1 MPSSSAYAGYVPRAG
16 DRVAVEPASLSAHD
30 MWERYI
36 APRKPVVLNGLLD
49 DPQWRGTS
57 WTDLAHLRQQAGDA
71 VVRVEPVHPQDDCFG
86 TATPRT
92 TMTFAEYLDT
102 LQHDTA
108 GKYYLTTQYE
118 LDEPPASDDLDAG
131 PGLDTLLPTPTHR
144 LLPDFPLHPRLLG
157 RLVLQQCNLWLGNS
171 HQPKS
176 SGLHHDFHDNLYILL
191 SGHKRFVLFPPSAHD
206 TLALRG
212 SVQRVHPNG
221 LIVYEDP
228 GRIRADGLDALEAA
242 HWRVAARARTLHAR
256 PTKRARGANNE
267 AQAAYDDAKDTFLL
281 LRETYDDAD
290 GAAAWDSADEGDV
303 NALEEG
309 DGDEEDEE
317 DAAASAS
324 SGGRVAS
331 RLDPA
336 LFAAAFAHRDA
347 QARAALQHSAPSP
360 APAPKRRYAR
370 GRDGQ
375 PMVRVAHEA
384 TLVRALAP
392 EREVDV
398 VDAALEHEPLDPS
411 RALPSARERA
421 YRKRKLG
428 LRANDVRASAIDAV
442 KRAPAA
448 QRKPHAKDPEDPLG
462 LNDPAFQEGGEYAHL
477 ARPKR
482 KRTHARTSTPAATA
496 VRGAGGRVAAPHAAR
511 LGPALQF
518 ARGR

>member
-16 DRVAVEPASLSAHD
+16 DAVAVEPASLSAHD

-71 VVRVEPVHPQDDCFG
+71 VVRVEPVHPQEDCFG

-228 GRIRADGLDALEAA
+228 GRIRADGLDALDAA

-317 DAAASAS
+317 DEEEDGDGDEDEEEDEDEDEGDDDDDDDDAL
-324 SGGRVAS
+324 GG
-331 RLDPA
+331 D
-336 LFAAAFAHRDA
+336 RDDGKTPGA
-347 QARAALQHSAPSP
+347 ARANGTTTPTDTPQEPPSF
-360 APAPKRRYAR
+360 
-370 GRDGQ
+370 
-375 PMVRVAHEA
+375 
-384 TLVRALAP
+384 
-392 EREVDV
+392 
-398 VDAALEHEPLDPS
+398 S
-411 RALPSARERA
+411 R
-421 YRKRKLG
+421 
-428 LRANDVRASAIDAV
+428 I
-442 KRAPAA
+442 
-448 QRKPHAKDPEDPLG
+448 KPHAL
-462 LNDPAFQEGGEYAHL
+462 H
-477 ARPKR
+477 
-482 KRTHARTSTPAATA
+482 THFLVEPPIP
-496 VRGAGGRVAAPHAAR
+496 APHPDASP
-511 LGPALQF
+511 LVPGPTCPAPLVVDLEPGQMLYLPASWF
-518 ARGR
+518 HEVTSWASPDAPHMAFNYWMHPPDGRTYDAPYADAEVWDEVRRHVEQTQP